1 MSKVEKIN
9 KFKELILS
17 YLINEINNM
26 EVSKSIWWFAV

>member
-17 YLINEINNM
+17 YLVNEINNM
-26 EVSKSIWWFAV
+26 EASKSI